1 MCGIVGYV
9 GNKDSLSIII
19 KGLKRLE
26 YRGYDSSGV
35 AISDGNTARFCK
47 SKGKKIKD
55 ISGPIGIGH
64 TRWATHGEPSDINAH
79 PHISNSGKLLLVH
92 NGIIENYN
100 TLKEKLIN
108 EGFSFVSET
117 DTEVLV
123 NLIEFVKQSEKLKLG
138 EAVQIALRQV
148 IGAYAICVMDYDRPN
163 ELVVAKL
170 GSPLCIGMGKNEFY
184 IAPMYNLMIRDGLKI
199 TAANT
204 EKMHVLGAPHQFE
217 FFVKRVITRFG
228 DKPIALASDHSGFDI
243 KKQCKDILDTMAL
256 PYIDVGTFTNKSC
269 DYPDYVLQVTKLIQ
283 TNECSHGISFC
294 RSGQGANI
302 TANKVKGIISALCFD
317 EYMAQHAIKHNCANH
332 FSIPSKY
339 VDKAKL
345 ESILKIMLNTSF
357 DGGRHFNRL
366 FKLL

>member
-1 MCGIVGYV
+1 
-9 GNKDSLSIII
+9 
-19 KGLKRLE
+19 
-26 YRGYDSSGV
+26 
-35 AISDGNTARFCK
+35 
-47 SKGKKIKD
+47 
-55 ISGPIGIGH
+55 
-64 TRWATHGEPSDINAH
+64 
-79 PHISNSGKLLLVH
+79 
-92 NGIIENYN
+92 
-100 TLKEKLIN
+100 
-108 EGFSFVSET
+108 
-117 DTEVLV
+117 
-123 NLIEFVKQSEKLKLG
+123 
-138 EAVQIALRQV
+138 
-148 IGAYAICVMDYDRPN
+148 
-163 ELVVAKL
+163 
-170 GSPLCIGMGKNEFY
+170 
-184 IAPMYNLMIRDGLKI
+184 
-199 TAANT
+199 
-204 EKMHVLGAPHQFE
+204 
-217 FFVKRVITRFG
+217 
-228 DKPIALASDHSGFDI
+228 
-243 KKQCKDILDTMAL
+243 MAL